1 MTRKLVAAALLA
13 LAAVFAIPAVA
24 NAAGYTGDG
33 PGAVTAVAGEA
44 VALTFTDLPPNTPST
59 ASADDAVTLS
69 ILKAA
74 TASKPTDASGSV
86 TYSAMATEPG
96 TYTVTVTAGSAVA
109 TATLTVVP
117 ADTAGGGSGTG
128 GGLADTG
135 YDVSMLAVWGGV
147 GAIVLGA
154 ALIAV
159 LVTVRRNRASA

>member
-1 MTRKLVAAALLA
+1 MTRKLLAAALLA
-13 LAAVFAIPAVA
+13 LAATFAIPSVA

-33 PGAVTAVAGEA
+33 PGTVTAEAGEA

-74 TASKPTDASGSV
+74 TASKPTSASGSV
-86 TYSAMATEPG
+86 TYTASATTPG
-96 TYTVTVTAGSAVA
+96 TYTITVSAGSAVA
-109 TATLTVVP
+109 TGTLTVVP
-117 ADTAGGGSGTG
+117 ADSASG

-135 YDVSMLAVWGGV
+135 YDVPMLAVWGGV
-147 GAIVLGA
+147 GAVVLGA

>member
-1 MTRKLVAAALLA
+1 MTRKLLAAALLA
-13 LAAVFAIPAVA
+13 LAATFAIPSVA

-33 PGAVTAVAGEA
+33 PGAVTAAAGEA

-69 ILKAA
+69 ILKAS

-86 TYSAMATEPG
+86 TYTAMATVPG
-96 TYTVTVTAGSAVA
+96 TYTITVTAGSAVA

-117 ADTAGGGSGTG
+117 ADTAGGG

-135 YDVSMLAVWGGV
+135 YDVPMLAVWGGV
-147 GAIVLGA
+147 GAVVLGA

>member
-1 MTRKLVAAALLA
+1 MTRKLLAAALLA
-13 LAAVFAIPAVA
+13 LAATFAIPSVA

-33 PGAVTAVAGEA
+33 PGTVTAEAGEA
-44 VALTFTDLPPNTPST
+44 VALTYTDLPPSTPST

-74 TASKPTDASGSV
+74 TASKPTSASGSV
-86 TYSAMATEPG
+86 TYTASATTPG

-117 ADTAGGGSGTG
+117 ADSASGG

-135 YDVSMLAVWGGV
+135 YDVPMLAVWGGV
-147 GAIVLGA
+147 GAVVLGA